1 MVRKHTKV
9 SMRMLFTYLMLG
21 GLILLLA
28 PQSLTGK
35 LQLGFVRV
43 FRWPLSM
50 GGGLALS
57 ANTQQMS
64 KDAIPRS
71 EYVKL
76 KNHCNNLQE
85 ALTQQR
91 EKFKQLSVL
100 CSTDGWEGASFVYA
114 DVITPDMD
122 RARSGLT
129 VKYPRGARLAKGQYV
144 LGDNSIIGTVSDFA
158 GGTAH
163 IKLFTDPTSRVPVKI
178 GKGVERM
185 MQGSGGNSAKVPLL
199 DKTNKIKVGDKVYAS
214 NSQTLFLDA
223 PVVIGKVAEVKPSR
237 KKPLE
242 LDVTVKPAC
251 DIEELV
257 NVAIIIMDPRK

>member
-1 MVRKHTKV
+1 
-9 SMRMLFTYLMLG
+9 MLFTWLMLG

-35 LQLGFVRV
+35 FQLGFVRV
-43 FRWPLSM
+43 FRWPLSI

-57 ANTQQMS
+57 SNTQQTFTNMV
-64 KDAIPRS
+64 PRR

-76 KNHCNNLQE
+76 ENHCNNVQQ

-91 EKFKQLSVL
+91 EKFKRLSAL
-100 CSTDGWEGASFVYA
+100 CGTDGWDGASFVYA
-114 DVITPDMD
+114 DIITPSID
-122 RARSGLT
+122 RSRGGLT
-129 VKYPRGARLAKGQYV
+129 VKYPRSARLARGQYV

-158 GGTAH
+158 AGTAH
-163 IKLFTDPTSRVPVKI
+163 ITLFTDPKSEIPVKTGEGI
-178 GKGVERM
+178 ERM
-185 MQGSGGNSAKVPLL
+185 MRGCGNYSAKIPLL
-199 DKTNKIKVGDKVYAS
+199 PKTKKIKVGDKIYAS
-214 NSQTLFLDA
+214 NSKTLFLDA
-223 PVVIGKVAEVKPSR
+223 PVIVGKIAEVKPSR

-251 DIEELV
+251 DIAELE